1 MNQQIDLANA
11 RPQNPA
17 GDRDGRPRNIMVRY
31 LPEIMLCVLAFV
43 ALILLYNIPITHDV
57 VWQFWVGRQ
66 LMNGAAL
73 YRDVWETNPPLW
85 FWSAVPVQHAA
96 AWFSVPPLRLLVVA
110 IIGIATLSALLVG
123 HLSGFTSPLTR
134 FVTMLMS
141 FWLIVVVPLY
151 DFGQREHIALIC
163 SIAYAALI
171 ARRSTGTTVS
181 PTLALLIGTAAAY
194 SFALKHYFIAVPVM
208 LELWLILRNRL
219 EWRAI
224 RPETAVLAVFA
235 LVYGIAV
242 IALAPAFFT
251 DNVPMVRTAYHGFE
265 SSWDMILLRPWVV
278 IWAFMVAF
286 FLTYGGTFGRKA
298 NPLVSTLLIVA
309 IGYGLAYFLQRK
321 GWLYHSVPVTGAA
334 ALALTVRLWMPDM
347 RRPIPIGIGLFILAL
362 PTLLP
367 FKTGPYSN
375 FFRGEIDPVLAT
387 LPKGSPVF
395 IASADP
401 MWGWPTV
408 RDHGLVWP
416 SRLYAFWMI
425 PAIAHGQVIGPNP
438 APLRA
443 LAKQIQE
450 EAALEIHCSSPT
462 LILFERRRNYIYQ
475 PPSFD
480 VRGFF
485 LRRPDIRSY
494 LADNYREL
502 TPTPSLYIYRRVTP
516 ADPRPYRRN
525 CPVLVQAAS

>member
-1 MNQQIDLANA
+1 MNQQINLASGSRQRRVENYNG
-11 RPQNPA
+11 RL
-17 GDRDGRPRNIMVRY
+17 RDIVMRR
-31 LPEIMLCVLAFV
+31 LPEIMLCLIAVI
-43 ALILLYNIPITHDV
+43 ALIWLRDIPITHDV
-57 VWQFWVGRQ
+57 VWQFWIGRHI
-66 LMNGAAL
+66 MNGAAL

-85 FWSAVPVQHAA
+85 FWSAVPVHYAA
-96 AWFSVPPLRLLVVA
+96 AWLSVPPLRLLVAV

-123 HLSGFTSPLTR
+123 HLSGFTSPFARLA
-134 FVTMLMS
+134 TMLMS
-141 FWLIVVVPLY
+141 FWLIVIMPLY

-171 ARRSTGTTVS
+171 ARRSTGAAVS
-181 PTLALLIGTAAAY
+181 PALALLIGAAAAY
-194 SFALKHYFIAVPVM
+194 SFALKHYFIAIPVM
-208 LELWLILRNRL
+208 LELWLIFRNRL
-219 EWRAI
+219 QWRAA
-224 RPETAVLAVFA
+224 RPETAALLVLALA
-235 LVYGIAV
+235 YGLAV
-242 IALAPAFFT
+242 IALTPAFFT

-286 FLTYGGTFGRKA
+286 FLTFGGTFGKKA

-334 ALALTVRLWMPDM
+334 ALALGVRLWMPDM

-362 PTLLP
+362 PILLP

-375 FFRGEIDPVLAT
+375 FFRGEVDPILAT

-408 RDHGLVWP
+408 QDHGLVWP
-416 SRLYAFWMI
+416 SRLYAYWMI
-425 PAIAHGQVIGPNP
+425 PAIAHGEVIGPNP

-502 TPTPSLYIYRRVTP
+502 TPTPSLYVYRRVTP
-516 ADPRPYRRN
+516 ADPAPYSPN
-525 CPVLVQAAS
+525 CPALIQAVS